1 MCRDKSIN
9 QINNLIQKLNNAK
22 SNTQL
27 LDAQIQALSFI
38 KAASLADELDES
50 ERQALEKKV
59 RRVYRKQLIQEST
72 WKQL

>member
-72 WKQL
+72 

>member
-27 LDAQIQALSFI
+27 LNAQIQALSFI

-72 WKQL
+72 